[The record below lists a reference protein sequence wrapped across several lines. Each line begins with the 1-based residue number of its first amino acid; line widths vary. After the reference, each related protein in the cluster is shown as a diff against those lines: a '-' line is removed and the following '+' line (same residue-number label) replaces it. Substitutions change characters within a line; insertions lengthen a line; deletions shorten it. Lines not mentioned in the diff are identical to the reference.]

1 MYSTMRRPRVWIAVG
16 IGALACVAILLA
28 GLPTVVRRIAVSQIK
43 ALTAREAVIDEVQLN
58 LFTRRLAVRG
68 FRLADREGREPL
80 ARFEELEVR
89 FSLLPLVR
97 GRLHLDA
104 LLLRGLR
111 LRLVRTGPAELNI
124 SDILARFS
132 GGEPRKE
139 PAYLAVD
146 RLDLRD
152 AAVTLEDRV
161 VAPPHTW
168 AVAGLEVELRD
179 FVTVGDAQ
187 KGAVQIKLTVNGAPV
202 SLSVDQ
208 IRARPAHARGTLT
221 ITGFDLA
228 PLWPYVPA
236 NAPIRAQG
244 GKYSTRLVAE
254 YGADT
259 GVRGG
264 GEVTVEEI
272 AFVRRGETAPF
283 VTAPRLEMTSSDVAS
298 TLT

>member
-1 MYSTMRRPRVWIAVG
+1 MTLPPSGSVAGRMYSTMRRTRLWIAVG
-16 IGALACVAILLA
+16 LGAVACVAILLA
-28 GLPTVVRRIAVSQIK
+28 GLPTLVRRIAVGQIR
-43 ALTAREAVIDEVQLN
+43 ALTARDTAIDAVQLN

-89 FSLLPLVR
+89 FSLLPLAR

-104 LLLRGLR
+104 LVLRGLR
-111 LRLVRTGPAELNI
+111 LRLVRTGPDELNI

-139 PAYLAVD
+139 PAYVAVD
-146 RLDLRD
+146 RLELRD
-152 AAVTLEDRV
+152 GAVTVEDRV

-168 AVAGLEVELRD
+168 AVAGLEVEVRD

-187 KGAVQIKLTVNGAPV
+187 TGTAQIKLTVNGAPV

-221 ITGFDLA
+221 VTGFDLA
-228 PLWPYVPA
+228 PLWLYVPA

-244 GKYSTRLVAE
+244 GKYSTRLMVE

-259 GVRGG
+259 GARAG
-264 GEVTVEEI
+264 
-272 AFVRRGETAPF
+272 
-283 VTAPRLEMTSSDVAS
+283 
-298 TLT
+298 